1 MRIYCDMA
9 MRKLLTTLLV
19 LALVIGGFMAWRA
32 WKEIFGPGIRF
43 KTDEKVLLIPTG
55 ADLDQVLD
63 SLKGE
68 GILEDEKT
76 FRWVVKRKKYADR
89 VRPGR
94 YVVPSG
100 MSMNDLV
107 NKLRSGEQDPV
118 RITFTN
124 IKNIPELAGQ
134 IAKYIEADS
143 ITVIDA
149 ILSPATAKR
158 LGFTRETIISLF
170 LPDTYEVW
178 WTVTPEELID
188 RFAKEYKRFWN
199 ADRMAAAR
207 ALGLS
212 QSEVSTL
219 ASIVQAETGKA
230 ADAPMIASVYLNRLR
245 IGMPLQADPT
255 LKFALGMDGLNR
267 LLTADMRID
276 SPYNTYTHTG
286 LPPGPINLPEP
297 RYIKAVLHPAKSN
310 YLYFCAREDLSG
322 YSNFSTTY
330 QQHQVNARRYQKAL
344 NERGI
349 FR

>member
-1 MRIYCDMA
+1 M
-9 MRKLLTTLLV
+9 KKHLLFLV
-19 LALVIGGFMAWRA
+19 LLAIAIGGFLAWRM
-32 WKEIFGPGIRF
+32 WKEVFGPGVKF
-43 KTDEKVLLIPTG
+43 SVEEKVLLIPGG

-63 SLKGE
+63 SLIGE
-68 GILEDEKT
+68 GIINDDKT
-76 FRWVVKRKKYADR
+76 FRWIAERKKYADR

-100 MSMNDLV
+100 MSMNALV
-107 NKLRSGEQDPV
+107 NKLRNGEQDPV

-124 IKNIPELAGQ
+124 IRNIPELAGQ

-143 ITVIDA
+143 LAVIDE
-149 ILSPATAKR
+149 ILAPATAKR

-170 LPDTYEVW
+170 LPNTYEVW
-178 WTVTPEELID
+178 WTVKPDELID

-199 ADRMAAAR
+199 PERQAAAR

-212 QSEVSTL
+212 RSEVSTL

-255 LKFALGMDGLNR
+255 LKYALGMDTLNR
-267 LLTADMRID
+267 VLHVDKQVD
-276 SPYNTYTHTG
+276 SPYNTYTRTG

-297 RYIKAVLHPAKSN
+297 RYIDAVLHPAKSN

-330 QQHQVNARRYQKAL
+330 QQHMVNARRYQQAL
-344 NERGI
+344 NKRGI

>member
-1 MRIYCDMA
+1 M
-9 MRKLLTTLLV
+9 KKFLLLLLV
-19 LALVIGGFMAWRA
+19 LALAVGGYVAWHA
-32 WKEIFGPGIRF
+32 WKEIFGPGNRF
-43 KTDEKVLLIPTG
+43 DEGQRVLYIPRG
-55 ADLDQVLD
+55 ADLDQVAD
-63 SLKGE
+63 SLEAGGIIKDLKAFHWVAERKGY
-68 GILEDEKT
+68 G
-76 FRWVVKRKKYADR
+76 KRI
-89 VRPGR
+89 RPGR

-124 IKNIPELAGQ
+124 IKNLPQLAGRV
-134 IAKYIEADS
+134 ASYIEADS
-143 ITVIDA
+143 LEVLDA
-149 ILSPATAKR
+149 ILDPSTVKR

-170 LPDTYEVW
+170 LPNTYEVW

-188 RFAKEYKRFWN
+188 RFAREYKRFWTE
-199 ADRMAAAR
+199 DRLVAAR
-207 ALGLS
+207 KLGLS

-230 ADAPMIASVYLNRLR
+230 SDAPKIASVYLNRLR

-255 LKFALGMDGLNR
+255 LKYALGLDSLNR
-267 LLTADMRID
+267 VLHADKQVD

-297 RYIKAVLHPAKSN
+297 RFIDAVLNPAQTD

-330 QQHQVNARRYQKAL
+330 QQHMVNAHRYQQAL
-344 NERGI
+344 NKRGI
-349 FR
+349 YR